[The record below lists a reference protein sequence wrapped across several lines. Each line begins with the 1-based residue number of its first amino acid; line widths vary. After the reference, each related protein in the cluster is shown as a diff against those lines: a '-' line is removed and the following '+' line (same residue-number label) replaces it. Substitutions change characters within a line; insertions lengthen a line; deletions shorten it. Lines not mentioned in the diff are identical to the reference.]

1 MKTITLFGVCNHKYW
16 EKIYFIK
23 KIDLTINKEEL
34 RNNVAFGYKTGIIKI
49 IYANAIEHCGCDGI
63 ACQIGN
69 CCFYFAG
76 LETEEYEN
84 AKDYIANVPEN
95 ELIDKITDAIIGI
108 HEEIEFEDPDGEG
121 AYYYNFLKDY
131 KKHIEIGRI

>member
-1 MKTITLFGVCNHKYW
+1 MK
-16 EKIYFIK
+16 
-23 KIDLTINKEEL
+23 INKEEL
-34 RNNVAFGYKTGIIKI
+34 RNNVAFGYKTGVIKI
-49 IYANAIEHCGCDGI
+49 IYANALEHCGCDGI

-69 CCFYFAG
+69 SCFYFAG
-76 LETEEYEN
+76 FEAEEYKN

-95 ELIDKITDAIIGI
+95 ELIDKITDAIIDI

-131 KKHIEIGRI
+131 RKHTETEKN

>member
-1 MKTITLFGVCNHKYW
+1 MK
-16 EKIYFIK
+16 
-23 KIDLTINKEEL
+23 INKEEL

-63 ACQIGN
+63 ACKIGN
-69 CCFYFAG
+69 NCFYFAG

-95 ELIDKITDAIIGI
+95 ELINKITDAIIGI

-131 KKHIEIGRI
+131 RRHIEIGKI